1 MEVLILDG
9 KSYVKASKAAKELG
23 YATDY
28 VGQLCR
34 GGKVDAHLIGR
45 TWYVNK
51 EELSTHKVEK
61 KRISRVKAREYAKKS
76 IEEHRVAHSVKTQ
89 NAYKHIAIQYE
100 HDDEV
105 LIPDTKKK
113 LGVRAE
119 LSGNAR
125 FATDEGDEMQVL
137 NKGEKVRMSGAIPIT
152 DVSEDAIDH
161 ETTVLHPSAFHTS
174 THDVER
180 TLKIATE
187 TEKTTSVVEPE
198 IHVIKTSFRDKLVD
212 SRVHMPDEDSNDTEE
227 PVEATEE
234 AHTATRTP
242 EKNNVEDIPV
252 TAIHSTTPT
261 QPTQSKASIFTYTLF
276 FVFISMLASLSIMT
290 IQQITYT
297 PNGIENMQV
306 DTTYG
311 FSTEAIDALILSKI

>member
-51 EELSTHKVEK
+51 EDLGTHKVEK

-76 IEEHRVAHSVKTQ
+76 IEEHRVALNTKTQ
-89 NAYKHIAIQYE
+89 NTYKHIAIQYE

-105 LIPDTKKK
+105 LIPDTNKK
-113 LGVRAE
+113 LGVRTE

-125 FATDEGDEMQVL
+125 LATDEGDEMQVL
-137 NKGEKVRMSGAIPIT
+137 NKGEKVRMSGAIAIT
-152 DVSEDAIDH
+152 DVNDDAIDR
-161 ETTVLHPSAFHTS
+161 ETTVLHPTAFHTS
-174 THDVER
+174 THEVER
-180 TLKIATE
+180 KLKVSTE
-187 TEKTTSVVEPE
+187 TEKTTSAIEPE

-212 SRVHMPDEDSNDTEE
+212 SRVHMPEEDSVTEE
-227 PVEATEE
+227 SIETTEQ
-234 AHTATRTP
+234 AH
-242 EKNNVEDIPV
+242 VDSSVPV
-252 TAIHSTTPT
+252 TIAKPVNSIQSARSDISTL
-261 QPTQSKASIFTYTLF
+261 AGILF
-276 FVFISMLASLSIMT
+276 ATFISMLASLSVMT
-290 IQQITYT
+290 FQETTYT
-297 PNGIENMQV
+297 LDRTEETQV
-306 DTTYG
+306 STTYE
-311 FSTEAIDALILSKI
+311 FSTEVIDTFILNKI

>member
-89 NAYKHIAIQYE
+89 NTYKHIAIQYE

-152 DVSEDAIDH
+152 DVNEDAIDH

-180 TLKIATE
+180 RLKIATE
-187 TEKTTSVVEPE
+187 KEKTTSAIEPE

-227 PVEATEE
+227 PVEATGEVY
-234 AHTATRTP
+234 TATRTS

-252 TAIHSTTPT
+252 TAIKPTTPT
-261 QPTQSKASIFTYTLF
+261 QPTPSEASMFTYILF
-276 FVFISMLASLSIMT
+276 GVFISMLASLSTMT

-297 PNGIENMQV
+297 PNGIEEMQV